1 MNKIGPFQL
10 YTKTPNDINY
20 GSIYTM
26 KVELPIIYSKKRIV
40 RVYLPED
47 FEENKKYPVLF
58 MADGQNIVDKYTSAY
73 GAWSIDVHQ
82 HHLLKKGY
90 PSFIVVG
97 IDCPRN
103 PKHRALEYSFPFMHI
118 CPNDNDEDLYAP
130 ELKFESHMLYEYIAR
145 ELLPLIRQY
154 FPISDDR
161 KDIGAGGSSMGGI
174 FALSLIT
181 SYPEIFG
188 FSLVFSPGLFLYP
201 AKKVKEFLDE
211 SIPKFDN
218 HKMYFYCGNVGFES
232 KFLKRTVDTFNYL
245 KSHGMNHNN
254 IHLLVDPNADHNE
267 ASWSKHFEQGIKF
280 WFKR

>member
-40 RVYLPED
+40 RVYIPED
-47 FEENKKYPVLF
+47 FDENKKYPVLF

-82 HHLLKKGY
+82 HRLLKKGY

-118 CPNDNDEDLYAP
+118 YPNDNDEDLFAP
-130 ELKFESHMLYEYIAR
+130 ELKFESHMLYEYIAH
-145 ELLPLIRQY
+145 ELLPLVRQY

-174 FALSLIT
+174 FALSLIA

-188 FSLVFSPGLFLYP
+188 FSLIFSPGLFLYP
-201 AKKVKEFLDE
+201 AKKVKEFIDE
-211 SIPKFDN
+211 ALPKFDD
-218 HKMYFYCGNVGFES
+218 HKLYFYCGNVGFES

-245 KSHGMNHNN
+245 KSHGGNHKN
-254 IHLLVDPNADHNE
+254 IHLLIDHNADHNE
-267 ASWSKHFEQGIKF
+267 ASWSKHFEQAIKF
-280 WFKR
+280 WFKK

>member
-1 MNKIGPFQL
+1 
-10 YTKTPNDINY
+10 
-20 GSIYTM
+20 M
-26 KVELPIIYSKKRIV
+26 KL
-40 RVYLPED
+40 
-47 FEENKKYPVLF
+47 
-58 MADGQNIVDKYTSAY
+58 
-73 GAWSIDVHQ
+73 
-82 HHLLKKGY
+82 
-90 PSFIVVG
+90 
-97 IDCPRN
+97 
-103 PKHRALEYSFPFMHI
+103 
-118 CPNDNDEDLYAP
+118 DNN
-130 ELKFESHMLYEYIAR
+130 LKFEDYPLNVPTEKRTLKKIEALVNELEECGSFLTAKPVIKRYYKLYNELATDISVIQVRYTLDTRNPTYQKAQETLD

-161 KDIGAGGSSMGGI
+161 KDIGVGGSSMGVI
-174 FALSLIT
+174 FALSLIA

-201 AKKVKEFLDE
+201 VKKVKEFLDE
-211 SIPKFDN
+211 AIPKFDD